1 MRRDVTYLTAGG
13 SRRHGL
19 TGLSRWLVIGLGG
32 ALVLA
37 LILAQVV
44 RAAGEMIVPDAET
57 LTISEGAQDVYKVSL
72 AGDAPAA
79 GADVTVAITS
89 DNTDVTVNPALLTFT
104 STNHEDGQNVVVTVG
119 QDSDAIDERATLTH
133 TVGDGSVYS
142 AETVTVNVTDDDE
155 IGIDISETE
164 LSISETADDP
174 ATPDDTELDA
184 NQDTYT
190 VTVGAAPESAME
202 IAIAGDPDGKVTV
215 SPATLSFATDATY
228 PNVQT
233 VTVSVDADG
242 TTHDESVTL
251 THTVTGGSTA
261 YRALSG
267 QTVTVEVRDSNE
279 AGLAFTSDDST
290 VITSIS
296 IDEGDETGGTYQ
308 VALSAEPTDDV
319 TVTISS
325 TNGDVKVDTDAT
337 ADDNQNTLTFL
348 AAVTDEDGTVTASNF
363 AIPQTVTVTA
373 VEDADNAADSAML
386 RHTITSDDA
395 NYAALAP
402 TFEVEV
408 TDTNAGISISE
419 TALMIDEVD
428 DTETTDVTENVATY
442 TVTVQAVP
450 AAAMTI
456 TIDADPAGKVTLS
469 GGAPTLS
476 FGTTDTY
483 PLVRNVT
490 VTAVGDATTIDDT
503 VRLTHTVT
511 GGSAAY
517 RAFSGRVVTVTVT
530 DDDEAGFTFGDLA
543 DAGALITSRSVTEGA
558 PAVSYT
564 VELATPPVGD
574 VTVAIS
580 SSNSDVTVSPSSL
593 TFNNEASGKE
603 GSWVDPQTVMVTAAE
618 DGNNVGESVTL
629 THTASSADDSS
640 YNGFAGEL
648 MVSVMDN
655 DAGIG
660 LSPMSLMLSES
671 ADDPATEDVE
681 TNANVGTYTV
691 SVQGTPVHSVVVTIT
706 GTGSGATLDST
717 VADADQPVLTQT
729 LTFTTTNFADAQTV
743 TVTAREDDDNMDASL
758 TLAHAIASND
768 ARYNTGDA
776 GSVTVSVTD
785 DEPSVTIDPSM
796 LDAIVE
802 GETGM
807 FSVTLD
813 NDPDDPATTGA
824 DEVESGMVA
833 ISSDNADVTF
843 STGDGTPA
851 ATLTLE
857 FTGGEDGNH
866 GTAQMVTVHVAAD
879 EDEVDEPS
887 TITLAISGGVYE
899 GLPVS
904 TLSLQIKEPTP
915 EPVTV
920 RVPGPT
926 QTVTQTRTVTRTVTE
941 TVEVPV
947 AAEPNVIG
955 GSMSAMA
962 TEVDGRVLIT
972 RHDGGPSLVVDI
984 GGFIRDESLGQT
996 YQVVRRMDGMIVRQW
1011 VSPNSPLVYQIP
1023 WSIVNTQFTVP
1034 VGVIMSIPLDDQS
1047 GSEGQLV
1054 RRFDG
1059 SGDDRI
1065 FSYAGMGQWRHIPDI
1080 ATLQALGYYWCDMTA
1095 ADSEFFNRISIGP
1108 AHPPTDQPASMDYPT
1123 CSTG

>member
-242 TTHDESVTL
+242 TTHDESVT
-251 THTVTGGSTA
+251 
-261 YRALSG
+261 
-267 QTVTVEVRDSNE
+267 
-279 AGLAFTSDDST
+279 
-290 VITSIS
+290 
-296 IDEGDETGGTYQ
+296 
-308 VALSAEPTDDV
+308 
-319 TVTISS
+319 
-325 TNGDVKVDTDAT
+325 
-337 ADDNQNTLTFL
+337 
-348 AAVTDEDGTVTASNF
+348 
-363 AIPQTVTVTA
+363 
-373 VEDADNAADSAML
+373 
-386 RHTITSDDA
+386 
-395 NYAALAP
+395 
-402 TFEVEV
+402 
-408 TDTNAGISISE
+408 
-419 TALMIDEVD
+419 
-428 DTETTDVTENVATY
+428 
-442 TVTVQAVP
+442 
-450 AAAMTI
+450 
-456 TIDADPAGKVTLS
+456 
-469 GGAPTLS
+469 
-476 FGTTDTY
+476 
-483 PLVRNVT
+483 
-490 VTAVGDATTIDDT
+490 
-503 VRLTHTVT
+503 LTHTVT